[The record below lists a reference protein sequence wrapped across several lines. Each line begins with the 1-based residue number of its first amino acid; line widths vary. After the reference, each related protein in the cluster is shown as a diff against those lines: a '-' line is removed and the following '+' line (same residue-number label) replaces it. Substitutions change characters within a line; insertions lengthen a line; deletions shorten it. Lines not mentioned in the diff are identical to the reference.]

1 MNASF
6 RLPGKLPAGAGNA
19 NFMRIGVFDSGVGG
33 LTVLREIRR
42 QCPGHSTLYL
52 GDTARVPYGTK
63 SPETVRRY
71 AALNAEFLQRESVD
85 FLVIACNTA
94 AAHAMDQLA
103 ALPIPVVGVIEPGAR
118 LAVEHALS
126 TPDGGRIGVLG
137 TAGTVRS
144 RAYEL
149 AVRKLDA
156 SIPVE
161 SIACPLFVP
170 LAEEGWTDDAIALAA
185 ARKYLAPWVDQPSK
199 RPGVV
204 ILGCTHYPLLK
215 TTIRNVLGDEVRL
228 IDSAEAVAADVA
240 RRIADASTEPKPSH
254 HLFLTDA
261 SEGFLRLAHQFLA
274 EFDDPKVDIE
284 WIDIALTDAS
294 HPHGPASPLHS

>member
-1 MNASF
+1 
-6 RLPGKLPAGAGNA
+6 
-19 NFMRIGVFDSGVGG
+19 MRIGVFDSGVGG

-71 AALNAEFLQRESVD
+71 ATLNAEFLQREGID

-94 AAHAMDQLA
+94 AAHAMDELE

-118 LAVEHALS
+118 LAVEY
-126 TPDGGRIGVLG
+126 TETIQGRGRIGVLG
-137 TAGTVRS
+137 TAGTIRS
-144 RAYEL
+144 RAYEF
-149 AVRKLDA
+149 AVRDLDA
-156 SIPVE
+156 SLPVE

-170 LAEEGWTDDAIALAA
+170 LAEEGWTGNEIALAS
-185 ARKYLAPWVDQPSK
+185 ARKYLAPWNDRDAE
-199 RPGVV
+199 RPDVV

-215 TTIRNVLGDEVRL
+215 TTIQKVLGGEVRL

-240 RRIADASTEPKPSH
+240 RRIADESMEPRPSH
-254 HLFLTDA
+254 RLFLTDA

-274 EFDDPKVDIE
+274 EFDDPKLEIE
-284 WIDIALTDAS
+284 WIDIALANAH
-294 HPHGPASPLHS
+294 HPHGHVPGPAPLHS